1 MGDNDQGSMLAG
13 LITAL
18 LLMLVLG
25 LFYFVYALI
34 AGVIAGVVARRTS
47 KGTFGALVGSGIVA
61 AVIVLLSAYEYSA
74 VTSFITKNLG
84 AGQYVTLL
92 VSLMTTYNHL
102 TVTAAII
109 TSAVNLII
117 PAMAGGFIGG
127 ALVGR
132 IYTNEN
138 APVVE
143 VSKTL
148 PAKTQPAAP
157 DQEKQLQ
164 RLKKMKESGTISNE
178 EYENLRKRFTGD
190 R

>member
-1 MGDNDQGSMLAG
+1 MDDNDQGSMIAG
-13 LITAL
+13 LITSL

-47 KGTFGALVGSGIVA
+47 RGTFGALAGSAIAA
-61 AVIVLLSAYEYSA
+61 AVVVLLSAYEYSA
-74 VTSFITKNLG
+74 VTSFVTNNLG
-84 AGQYVTLL
+84 TGPYVTLL

-102 TVTAAII
+102 TLTAAII
-109 TSAVNLII
+109 TSVVNLII

-132 IYTNEN
+132 IYTIEN

-143 VSKTL
+143 VSKPL

-164 RLKKMKESGTISNE
+164 RLKKMNESGTISNE